1 MRYNVDPDI
10 VDWVSSNVLPFEAEL
25 RSRLSRVCKD
35 EPEIDDVVQEVYCRM
50 LKLDSVE
57 QIREPKGYVMR
68 MAKNIVIDQLR
79 HESVIEIE
87 TVANLEELACEDPAP
102 SPERVALARAELKW
116 VLGLISGLPD
126 RCKQVFRA
134 RRIYGLSQSAT
145 AETLGVTENVV
156 EKETMRGMAILS
168 ERIARVGMPAG
179 AERASPAAG
188 KGLTKGMASKRHV

>member
-1 MRYNVDPDI
+1 VKQFVDPDI

-25 RSRLSRVCKD
+25 RARLGRVCKD
-35 EPEIDDVVQEVYCRM
+35 AAEIDDVVQEVYCRI

-57 QIREPKGYVMR
+57 QILEPKGYVMR

-87 TVANLEELACEDPAP
+87 TMASLERLVHEDPAP
-102 SPERVALARAELKW
+102 GPERVVLARAELTW

-126 RCKQVFRA
+126 RCKQVIRA

-145 AETLGVTENVV
+145 AATLGVTENVV

-168 ERIARVGMPAG
+168 ERIASVGMPAG
-179 AERASPAAG
+179 AAKAKPGVS
-188 KGLTKGMASKRHV
+188 KGGTRKRHV